1 MADWMNYSKIQ
12 EHKRKGFKKS
22 QVAQKIGLTEK
33 FFLGTKIPPNHFTDW
48 WYYISDINFIAS
60 SSVISSTLNSIS
72 ELPIEPPS

>member
-33 FFLGTKIPPNHFTDW
+33 FFLGTKIGHKSNCPWFRVHFQ
-48 WYYISDINFIAS
+48 F
-60 SSVISSTLNSIS
+60 
-72 ELPIEPPS
+72 